1 MIVSTLFSALATIAF
16 AILNQVPKKAII
28 PAGILGIVA
37 WLFLNGALKNGAN
50 VIAANFMASLAVSLL
65 SEVFARYY
73 RMPVT
78 VFAVPGIIV
87 LVPGMDA
94 YFAMRDFVTHQYMNG
109 MSMATETVLIA
120 GAISTGLVIAGVL
133 MRSIWRQRK
142 HGTR

>member
-94 YFAMRDFVTHQYMNG
+94 YFAMRDFVTHRYMNG

>member
-1 MIVSTLFSALATIAF
+1 MIVSTLLSALATIAF

-94 YFAMRDFVTHQYMNG
+94 YFAMRDFVTHRYMNG

>member
-1 MIVSTLFSALATIAF
+1 MLVSTLLSMLATIAF
-16 AILNQVPKKAII
+16 AVLNQVPKKAIL
-28 PAGILGIVA
+28 PSGLLGMVA

-50 VIAANFMASLAVSLL
+50 EIEANFLASLVVSLF
-65 SEVFARYY
+65 SEAFARHY

-94 YFAMRDFVTHQYMNG
+94 YFAMRDFVTRHYLNG

-133 MRSIWRQRK
+133 MRSIWRPRK
-142 HGTR
+142 NGTG

>member
-1 MIVSTLFSALATIAF
+1 MVVSTLLSALATIAF
-16 AILNQVPKKAII
+16 AMLNQVPKRAII
-28 PAGILGIVA
+28 PSGLLGIVA

-50 VIAANFMASLAVSLL
+50 VIAANFLSSLAVSLL

-120 GAISTGLVIAGVL
+120 GAISTGLVISGVL
-133 MRSIWRQRK
+133 MRSIWRQRR

>member
-1 MIVSTLFSALATIAF
+1 MIVSTLLSALATIAF

-28 PAGILGIVA
+28 PSGILGIVA
-37 WLFLNGALKNGAN
+37 WMFLNGALKNGAN

-65 SEVFARYY
+65 SEMFARYY

-94 YFAMRDFVTHQYMNG
+94 YFAMRDFVTHHYMNG

-142 HGTR
+142 HGAR